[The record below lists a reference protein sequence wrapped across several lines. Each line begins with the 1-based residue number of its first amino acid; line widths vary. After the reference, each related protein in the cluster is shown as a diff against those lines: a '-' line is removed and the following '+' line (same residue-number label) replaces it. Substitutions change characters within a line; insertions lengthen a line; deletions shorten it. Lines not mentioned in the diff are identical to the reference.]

1 MGIGISVLLLA
12 AGAILTWAVS
22 VDADGLNV
30 NTVGVILMIVGAI
43 GLLWSLAVSSAM
55 PWRRTEEHHVHRA

>member
-12 AGAILTWAVS
+12 VGAILAWAVN
-22 VDADGLNV
+22 ADISGV
-30 NTVGVILMIVGAI
+30 NLDTIGVILMAVGAI

-55 PWRRTEEHHVHRA
+55 PWRRDVTEHRHA